1 MSPSNKPVRNSFYRH
16 FTLKTVQI
24 VSNLPQNDGNHVS
37 RTGRNIVGYL
47 REAETY
53 QKCIIPAKNTR
64 LGVKKSLERAPN
76 LLLYGV
82 FFARLQVLLR
92 VQ

>member
-1 MSPSNKPVRNSFYRH
+1 MH

-64 LGVKKSLERAPN
+64 LGVKKKFGAGAEPLTLR
-76 LLLYGV
+76 
-82 FFARLQVLLR
+82 RLQVLLR